1 MKIKTDQLKHVA
13 NLARITLS
21 KKETALFSEQLNN
34 ILEYMDKLNKL
45 DTEKIEPM
53 SHVLDI
59 LNVFRKD
66 QIKGSLDKKGVL
78 KNAPSYKDGIFQVPK
93 VI

>member
-1 MKIKTDQLKHVA
+1 MKIKTNQLKYVA
-13 NLARITLS
+13 NLARISLS
-21 KKETALFSEQLNN
+21 KKETALFSEQLNS

-66 QIKGSLDKKGVL
+66 QIKGSLDRKDVL
-78 KNAPSYKDGIFQVPK
+78 GNAPSCKDGFFQVPK